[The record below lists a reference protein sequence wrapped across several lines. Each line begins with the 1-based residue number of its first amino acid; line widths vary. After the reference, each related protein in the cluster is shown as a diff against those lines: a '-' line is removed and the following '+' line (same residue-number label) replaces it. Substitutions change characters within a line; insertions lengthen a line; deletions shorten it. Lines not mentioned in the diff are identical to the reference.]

1 MGRSEQFRPN
11 SRSLPSARGQRS
23 RIARARG
30 IDAAISCPFR
40 LLGVP
45 NDQNGVFRDFRLLR
59 SLADLVGRMRNTW
72 DRRHPHRKEN
82 HHDDAQVSDRR
93 PRGMRPLRTLSGHES
108 GLGVGPSGMGA
119 YHGQEGFKTLWSARF
134 STANACQL
142 PPVKPQNRA
151 ISLAAHT
158 SAATTKSP
166 ACPQDGVPPVRMG
179 KACARP
185 STSTLSTRVTPAPSM

>member
-1 MGRSEQFRPN
+1 MRPAPFLRTYGSLGVCVEQCFCAANVLSCPCLITRL
-11 SRSLPSARGQRS
+11 SQETSLTPASSHDFADATTSTILRLCPAALSPWTSPGM
-23 RIARARG
+23 ICVPPHRAR
-30 IDAAISCPFR
+30 P
-40 LLGVP
+40 
-45 NDQNGVFRDFRLLR
+45 R
-59 SLADLVGRMRNTW
+59 S
-72 DRRHPHRKEN
+72 
-82 HHDDAQVSDRR
+82 
-93 PRGMRPLRTLSGHES
+93 
-108 GLGVGPSGMGA
+108 
-119 YHGQEGFKTLWSARF
+119 YHGRLPGHEGFKTFWSARF

>member
-1 MGRSEQFRPN
+1 
-11 SRSLPSARGQRS
+11 
-23 RIARARG
+23 
-30 IDAAISCPFR
+30 
-40 LLGVP
+40 
-45 NDQNGVFRDFRLLR
+45 
-59 SLADLVGRMRNTW
+59 
-72 DRRHPHRKEN
+72 
-82 HHDDAQVSDRR
+82 
-93 PRGMRPLRTLSGHES
+93 
-108 GLGVGPSGMGA
+108 MGA
-119 YHGQEGFKTLWSARF
+119 YHGQEGFKNSLVRALQHGQ
-134 STANACQL
+134 CKL

>member
-1 MGRSEQFRPN
+1 MGPKLDTLGPFLLEPEI
-11 SRSLPSARGQRS
+11 PSASFRRQAGTGHVVVEALGS
-23 RIARARG
+23 
-30 IDAAISCPFR
+30 IDPRHEGALAACPTER
-40 LLGVP
+40 MVT
-45 NDQNGVFRDFRLLR
+45 GVFNVTLPAPDFAQNCSWQSRKKADRLAR
-59 SLADLVGRMRNTW
+59 HGRL
-72 DRRHPHRKEN
+72 P
-82 HHDDAQVSDRR
+82 
-93 PRGMRPLRTLSGHES
+93 GH
-108 GLGVGPSGMGA
+108 
-119 YHGQEGFKTLWSARF
+119 EGFKTFWSARF